1 MTFSNKATKATTAAA
16 FWIATLVAVPGLSA
30 NAETLELTK
39 PLTGSTMFFADRYA
53 SAYYLVDKS
62 NFKTVVTVAPG
73 PGGQGNPMQFVN
85 YLSDGESAV
94 YSVGGHDGNA
104 ITVKLKLHRDG
115 DTVKA
120 NVMTELAQSKS

>member
-1 MTFSNKATKATTAAA
+1 MNISKTLTAAA
-16 FWIATLVAVPGLSA
+16 ALATVALVAGSGLPA
-30 NAETLELTK
+30 RAETLELTK
-39 PLTGSTMFFADRYA
+39 PMAGSTMFFADRYA

-73 PGGQGNPMQFVN
+73 PNAEGNPMQFVN
-85 YLSDGESAV
+85 YLSDGESAE
-94 YSVGGHDGNA
+94 YSVGGYGTNA

-120 NVMTELAQSKS
+120 NVTTETPSNS

>member
-1 MTFSNKATKATTAAA
+1 MNISKTLTAVAA
-16 FWIATLVAVPGLSA
+16 LLTATLITVPGSAA

-39 PLTGSTMFFADRYA
+39 PMAGSTMFFADRYA

-73 PGGQGNPMQFVN
+73 PQAQGNPMQFVN
-85 YLSDGESAV
+85 YLSDGESAE
-94 YSVGGHDGNA
+94 YSVGGYGDNA
-104 ITVKLKLHRDG
+104 IQVKLKLHRDG

-120 NVMTELAQSKS
+120 DVTTEVPPSNS